1 MFDPR
6 CLALMGGKEV
16 ILDVQED
23 RELCILRFF
32 AEFGDRSGPS
42 VREVAREVRAGLG
55 TVADDC
61 MRLLAT
67 GDLEDVDSH
76 FHSRG
81 KRRCARSLR
90 LSTKGAERLGRA
102 LQADVP
108 QVANP
113 RFAVGEERSQRW
125 IEGEIAAGGP
135 IEPDQSGAADTGIE
149 MTLSEALNL
158 HPDDRVIRV
167 RGTSMVEAGVADGDL
182 VVIRP
187 RSVKEVCDGD
197 VVVAMVRESGVPEI
211 TLKYFERVEGGIR
224 LLPANADGLDWR
236 LHRYEPKTFPPEEVE
251 LMGTLRWVVSAR
263 PHIRR
268 RLL

>member
-1 MFDPR
+1 VTPE
-6 CLALMGGKEV
+6 L
-16 ILDVQED
+16 QEG

-61 MRLLAT
+61 MRLLAS
-67 GDLEDVDSH
+67 GDLEDVDPHSH
-76 FHSRG
+76 GRG
-81 KRRCARSLR
+81 ERRCARSLR

-102 LQADVP
+102 LPADVQ

-113 RFAVGEERSQRW
+113 RLAVRDEHSRRW

-135 IEPDQSGAADTGIE
+135 IEPDQSGAADTGME

-158 HPDDRVIRV
+158 HPEDRIIRV
-167 RGTSMVEAGVADGDL
+167 RGASMVEAGIADGDL

-187 RSVKEVCDGD
+187 RSVKEVRDGD
-197 VVVAMVRESGVPEI
+197 VVVAMVRESGASEI
-211 TLKYFERVEGGIR
+211 TLKHFERVEDGIR
-224 LLPANADGLDWR
+224 LVPANADGLDWR
-236 LHRYEPKTFPPEEVE
+236 LHRYETKTFPPEEVE

-263 PHIRR
+263 PHARR
-268 RLL
+268 RLV